1 LGGQSPRRRQSGT
14 ISALDTFP
22 NIDADDLSS
31 LASVDDGKPEVDEAA
46 ALRPMHAF
54 VSTGDYLTQMWDRRS
69 FASAMP
75 FEEIRSSH
83 QDTLL
88 GNAWHLLNPMLS
100 VGVYY
105 LVFAIFLNARGG
117 IDNYVLWLTVGVFT
131 FGLTSRSVL
140 AGATAITSN
149 VGLMRSMRFPRALLP
164 VSAVF
169 GRLVTF
175 GFELAVLFVVA
186 VLTGGG
192 ISQRIIALP
201 LILAAHTGFNIGLA
215 LIAARLNDS
224 YRDVQQ
230 LIPFLFRLLMYMSG
244 VMFPVR
250 QYIDNSDAPG
260 IVSRVVSLNPMVQIL
275 DLYRWVFLGGTVDL
289 WHTAQFLLIT
299 ALLIVFGFRF
309 FRVKE
314 LAYGRA

>member
-1 LGGQSPRRRQSGT
+1 
-14 ISALDTFP
+14 
-22 NIDADDLSS
+22 
-31 LASVDDGKPEVDEAA
+31 
-46 ALRPMHAF
+46 
-54 VSTGDYLTQMWDRRS
+54 
-69 FASAMP
+69 
-75 FEEIRSSH
+75 H

-88 GNAWHLLNPMLS
+88 GNVWHLVNPMLS

-105 LVFAIFLNARGG
+105 LVFAVFLDARGG
-117 IDNYVLWLTVGVFT
+117 IENYVLWLMIGVFT
-131 FGLTSRSVL
+131 FGLTNRSVL

-149 VGLMRSMRFPRALLP
+149 IGLMRSMRFPRALLP

-186 VLTGGG
+186 ILTGEG
-192 ISQRIIALP
+192 ITQRVLALP
-201 LILAAHTGFNIGLA
+201 IILAVHTVFNLGLA
-215 LIAARLNDS
+215 MIAARLNDS

-230 LIPFLFRLLMYMSG
+230 LIPFVFRLLMYVSG

-250 QYIDNSDAPG
+250 QYIDDAEAPG
-260 IVSRVVSLNPMVQIL
+260 LISRIVSLNPMVQIL
-275 DLYRWVFLGGTVDL
+275 DLYRWVFLGEPVSL
-289 WHTAQFLLIT
+289 WRVAEFIALT
-299 ALLIVFGFRF
+299 ALVLVFGFRF